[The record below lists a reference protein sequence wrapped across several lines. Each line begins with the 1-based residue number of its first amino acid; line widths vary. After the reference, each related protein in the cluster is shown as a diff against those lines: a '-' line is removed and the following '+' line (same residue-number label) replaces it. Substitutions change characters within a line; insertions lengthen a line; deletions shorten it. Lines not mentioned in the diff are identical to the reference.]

1 MEPNVEARTSKVLSK
16 LRAQELAKNDYL
28 LLRDLIQTRIDSGL
42 KQKDVAAML
51 GISQQAISK
60 FEKLDSDPRLS
71 TIRLYAHAV
80 GALIAHVVEKDNG
93 QLLSMG
99 DGWVQ
104 AKFTAHVSSTSLPD
118 IANVPARFTNKHTDF
133 SLAA

>member
-28 LLRDLIQTRIDSGL
+28 LLRDLIQLRIDSDL
-42 KQKDVAAML
+42 TQKDVADKL
-51 GISQQAISK
+51 GISQQAVSK
-60 FEKLDSDPRLS
+60 FEKLDADPRLS

-80 GALIAHVVEKDNG
+80 GALVAHVVEKDNG

-104 AKFTAHVSSTSLPD
+104 AKFKTRISSTSIPD
-118 IANVPARFTNKHTDF
+118 FTSVPAKFTSKHTDF

>member
-1 MEPNVEARTSKVLSK
+1 MQSK
-16 LRAQELAKNDYL
+16 LRAKELAKNDYL
-28 LLRDLIQTRIDSGL
+28 LLRDLVQLRIDSGL
-42 KQKDVAAML
+42 SQKDIAQKL

-60 FEKLDSDPRLS
+60 FEKLDADPRLS
-71 TIRLYAHAV
+71 TIRLYAHAI
-80 GALIAHVVEKDNG
+80 GALVAHVVEDDNG

-104 AKFTAHVSSTSLPD
+104 AKFDTHVSSTSLPEF
-118 IANVPARFTNKHTDF
+118 ANVPAKFTSKNTDF